1 MYDKE
6 TTIKEVI
13 ASFNFKGSNYSVEE
27 IKNALQAAVG
37 RDTNIILE
45 HHADTIIS
53 EDMTEVKRVV
63 NVKCVQV
70 VYSDL
75 NGFPKT
81 IKLYV

>member
-6 TTIKEVI
+6 NTIKEII
-13 ASFNFKGSNYSVEE
+13 AGFNFKGNSYSVEE
-27 IKNALQAAVG
+27 IKSALQAAVG
-37 RDTNIILE
+37 RDTNVILE
-45 HHADTIIS
+45 HHADSIVS

-70 VYSDL
+70 VFSDL